1 MKVPPKIAQMTER
14 WEKRLVQIEDSRSR
28 GIAAET
34 LERRQLR
41 ETRLASRR
49 YGAPSWGPPLPELAA
64 NIGKERVV
72 GPNNLQ
78 DVALVATAAGA
89 AQFVARVGI
98 QRGERVIALGTGFT
112 ISPTLL
118 MTNNH
123 VLPTTNSA
131 AMCVAQFD
139 YQLNASGEALPEK
152 AFRLRPDVF
161 FHTNR
166 DLDYTIVAI
175 DRSGTRT
182 SQIEDFAWFP
192 LREEQGKINRG
203 EMVNIIQH
211 PKGDY
216 KKIAISDN
224 RLLDLDGDFLLYTTD
239 TEPGSSGSPVMNEQ
253 WEVVGLHH
261 RGVPKRDGNGNYLDV
276 NGGVATRETP
286 DEKIW
291 WIGNEGTRTSA
302 LVRDIKSLAG
312 LSQDHR
318 NILSQIFDAPPSPF
332 AVAANKETRAVANDL
347 AQVRNV
353 LTTIPAQRVVIPI
366 ELSLTI
372 GGAQLSLV
380 NPSGSLPV
388 GNGAV
393 SVNRV
398 QAPTIPSSQI
408 DAERAQALSTFREAS
423 TRKYLD
429 EAAISDAISDYYQG
443 IQIAA
448 DTTAN
453 YAKLSELV
461 VSTHRKR
468 FSYKPALHLY
478 PWIDLHKT
486 SDGLK
491 IKSIY
496 SGKLFD
502 PAEFIEADF
511 NEELRRESLRTSLS
525 ESLTTPEG
533 MEDFLEAQAPF
544 NCEHVVPQSWFAKKE
559 PMRGDLHHLFA
570 CESGCNSFRSNTPY
584 FEFDDFGEA
593 IRTECGKSQGG
604 KFEPES
610 GKGAVAR
617 AVLYFLLRYPGE
629 INDSTKEYEAER
641 IETLRAWAIAEVP
654 TDYERHRNQAI
665 FEVQGNRNPFIDHPD
680 WVTKVELEGGLG

>member
-1 MKVPPKIAQMTER
+1 MKVPPKIAQMSER
-14 WEKRLVQIEDSRSR
+14 WEGRVTQIEDSRSR

-41 ETRLASRR
+41 EVRLASRR
-49 YGAPSWGPPLPELAA
+49 FGSPSWGPPLPELAA
-64 NIGKERVV
+64 SIGKERVV

-98 QRGERVIALGTGFT
+98 QRGEQVIALGTGFT

-131 AMCVAQFD
+131 AICVAQFD
-139 YQLNASGEALPEK
+139 YQLNALLEVLPEK
-152 AFRLRPDVF
+152 TFRLRPDVF
-161 FHTNR
+161 FHTNS

-182 SQIEDFAWFP
+182 SQIADFAWFP

-203 EMVNIIQH
+203 EPVNIIQH
-211 PKGDY
+211 PNGEY
-216 KKIAISDN
+216 KKIAVSDN

-253 WEVVGLHH
+253 WEIVGLHH
-261 RGVPKRDGNGNYLDV
+261 RGVPKRDAHGNYLDV
-276 NGGVATRETP
+276 NGAVATRATP
-286 DEKIW
+286 DDKIW
-291 WIGNEGTRTSA
+291 WMGNEGTRTSA
-302 LVRDIKSLAG
+302 LVSDIKSIAAS
-312 LSQDHR
+312 SQDHR
-318 NILSQIFDAPPSPF
+318 KILSEIFDTPPSPF
-332 AVAANKETRAVANDL
+332 AVAANKEKRAMANDP
-347 AQVRNV
+347 AQLRNV
-353 LTTIPAQRVVIPI
+353 LTSIPEQRIVIPI

-372 GGAQLSLV
+372 GGAHLSFV
-380 NPSGSLPV
+380 NPS
-388 GNGAV
+388 V
-393 SVNRV
+393 SVPLGSGSAATNRV
-398 QAPTIPSSQI
+398 NAPAIASSKI
-408 DAERAQALSTFREAS
+408 DTERAQALSTFREAS
-423 TRKYLD
+423 ARKYLD
-429 EAAISDAISDYYQG
+429 ESAITSAIGDYYQG
-443 IQIAA
+443 IQIVA
-448 DTTAN
+448 DATAN
-453 YAKLSELV
+453 YETLSKLV

-468 FSYKPALHLY
+468 FNYKPALHLY

-486 SDGLK
+486 SGGLK

-511 NEELRRESLRTSLS
+511 DEELRREALRTSLS
-525 ESLTTPEG
+525 ESLTTAEG

-570 CESGCNSFRSNTPY
+570 CESGCNSFRGNIPY
-584 FEFDDFGEA
+584 FDFDDYREA
-593 IRTECGKSQGG
+593 VRTECGKREAG

-629 INDSTKEYEAER
+629 INDSSKEYEADR
-641 IETLRAWAIAEVP
+641 IETLRAWATAEAP
-654 TDYERHRNQAI
+654 DDYERHRNQAI